1 MNICWYCGEETD
13 INQNIYFRGFRQPF
27 HFFCFK
33 ECAEMKLK
41 KDTKEC
47 LCGCGLLVR
56 RRRVSGPGNGNWFI
70 EQHFIDIVGQ
80 DLLEE
85 MFSLKISE

>member
-1 MNICWYCGEETD
+1 
-13 INQNIYFRGFRQPF
+13 
-27 HFFCFK
+27 
-33 ECAEMKLK
+33 MKLK